1 MASKVLYVINGF
13 MRGGAEQGLLTILD
27 NGFMKDADFRV
38 FAFMKG
44 NGTLYDALCERIG
57 SDRVTIVANAPKLT
71 LPSLLIGTLRLFW
84 TVLAWR
90 PQVAILSLKQAN
102 IAGRFVLLF
111 FPSIWCVGFEHIA
124 QLEAG
129 KLKRIYEGLLKRLSG
144 RVNEVWADCEST
156 LVETRAYYNK
166 SKTSRIETVIP
177 LFIRPANVRT
187 KTSYALGS
195 PVRLLAV
202 GRLITRKRYDLVLQA
217 MARLAEKGHD
227 LTLSVFGEGPE
238 QARLEALAAELG
250 LGDRVTFQG
259 FVKDWWRSAADY
271 DLFVN
276 PSDEEG
282 FCIVAAEALMTGL
295 PSVCTPVGGLKD
307 YLRAEQNGLV
317 MAVGDLDGLEQGL
330 ARLLQDGA
338 LREQLGGTAARDMAR
353 VYSEAAMRER
363 LASVSRRLTGPAGTP
378 APVRQA
384 GQDVLA
390 PLD

>member
-1 MASKVLYVINGF
+1 MTSVDATGEPGLAVVTGASSGL
-13 MRGGAEQGLLTILD
+13 GAEIARQLSRAGH
-27 NGFMKDADFRV
+27 
-38 FAFMKG
+38 
-44 NGTLYDALCERIG
+44 
-57 SDRVTIVANAPKLT
+57 P
-71 LPSLLIGTLRLFW
+71 
-84 TVLAWR
+84 VLA
-90 PQVAILSLKQAN
+90 VA
-102 IAGRFVLLF
+102 R
-111 FPSIWCVGFEHIA
+111 
-124 QLEAG
+124 
-129 KLKRIYEGLLKRLSG
+129 R
-144 RVNEVWADCEST
+144 AD
-156 LVETRAYYNK
+156 
-166 SKTSRIETVIP
+166 
-177 LFIRPANVRT
+177 
-187 KTSYALGS
+187 
-195 PVRLLAV
+195 
-202 GRLITRKRYDLVLQA
+202 
-217 MARLAEKGHD
+217 
-227 LTLSVFGEGPE
+227 
-238 QARLEALAAELG
+238 RLEALAAELG